1 MATPKKNKSS
11 RKGSNK
17 TFAAKRT
24 MNPPQKAR
32 TGSRSHA
39 SSFQQHDIKGR
50 QGSFETEGQHARTG
64 SRGHE

>member
-32 TGSRSHA
+32 TARSHA